1 MLVEMLNAF
10 VIVQI
15 YKKGNRRQ
23 NSGWLMLDKVCSWSN
38 YLFNFFWFIQ
48 PDFQVGCIWVQFH
61 PTSGSSSMR
70 WVQNICGG
78 LCFKRFYWHLNVS
91 NLWRATKSQKI
102 KRPQTRQARRSKN
115 SEYEKKNANAKKD
128 WTDDEI
134 SLLIYM
140 LEANSCLWNVYNTDY
155 TNCRM
160 KEIAYTEIATSL
172 DTNIPLTKTKINSL
186 RAQLGLKDAQKK
198 STKSGKSTDELYLRN
213 WIHYDK
219 LAFLVPVI
227 RASKS
232 TF

>member
-1 MLVEMLNAF
+1 MHLWTCK
-10 VIVQI
+10 I

-102 KRPQTRQARRSKN
+102 KRPQTRQERRSEN
-115 SEYEKKNANAKKD
+115 SEYEKK
-128 WTDDEI
+128 
-134 SLLIYM
+134 M
-140 LEANSCLWNVYNTDY
+140 Q
-155 TNCRM
+155 M
-160 KEIAYTEIATSL
+160 
-172 DTNIPLTKTKINSL
+172 
-186 RAQLGLKDAQKK
+186 QKK
-198 STKSGKSTDELYLRN
+198 IGPTTRFHCLFTCLKQT
-213 WIHYDK
+213 
-219 LAFLVPVI
+219 LVYGTCITLIIPTVGWK
-227 RASKS
+227 R
-232 TF
+232 

>member
-1 MLVEMLNAF
+1 MLNAF

-102 KRPQTRQARRSKN
+102 KRPQTRQARRVW
-115 SEYEKKNANAKKD
+115 KKKCKCKKRLD
-128 WTDDEI
+128 RRRDF
-134 SLLIYM
+134 
-140 LEANSCLWNVYNTDY
+140 
-155 TNCRM
+155 
-160 KEIAYTEIATSL
+160 IAY
-172 DTNIPLTKTKINSL
+172 L
-186 RAQLGLKDAQKK
+186 RAWSKLLFMERVSHWLYQLW
-198 STKSGKSTDELYLRN
+198 DERDS
-213 WIHYDK
+213 IHGNRDIIGHKYSLNK
-219 LAFLVPVI
+219 N
-227 RASKS
+227 
-232 TF
+232 

>member
-1 MLVEMLNAF
+1 MAC
-10 VIVQI
+10 
-15 YKKGNRRQ
+15 YKK
-23 NSGWLMLDKVCSWSN
+23 SKDKKATN
-38 YLFNFFWFIQ
+38 K
-48 PDFQVGCIWVQFH
+48 
-61 PTSGSSSMR
+61 TR
-70 WVQNICGG
+70 EK
-78 LCFKRFYWHLNVS
+78 KRKQRVW
-91 NLWRATKSQKI
+91 
-102 KRPQTRQARRSKN
+102 
-115 SEYEKKNANAKKD
+115 KKNANAKKD

-155 TNCRM
+155 TNCGM